1 MGKIR
6 DYVHV
11 PSRFMPHRPEP
22 GARRDAYDAL
32 VDGLLE
38 YRGSVRVPRGVTME
52 DLDRLVDLVKLD
64 FPELFYVGSGTITS
78 RRLGHCQVSL
88 EYAPCYRLGEK
99 DVLSTLEA
107 MERAT
112 DEVVRELTLTRPQAL
127 PGAVSYDDHTLDD
140 LTALHDWLVRRFAYA
155 DGDRPY
161 AHEAPGP
168 LVYGVGV
175 CEGVAKAYK
184 YLCDRCGLACCVVT
198 GEAQDPGCPSDAP
211 GPHAWN
217 LVRVPSREVW
227 RRRDEPPPCREAEWA
242 NVDVTFD
249 ASLSHAIV
257 RHDYFGVTDAAIA
270 ASHRRDASC
279 PLPGGNASLRYY
291 ESKNLVATAATRL
304 AQIVDF
310 DLPRLGG
317 AEFVMPCIW
326 GGRPQVDQAVEH
338 GLAKSS
344 ELGRAGRAYAIY
356 PNYDRMVFGVEVLS

>member
-1 MGKIR
+1 MKKIR
-6 DYVHV
+6 DYVYV

-38 YRGSVRVPRGVTME
+38 YRGSVRLPRGVTME
-52 DLDRLVDLVKLD
+52 DLDGLVDVVKLD
-64 FPELFYVGSGTITS
+64 FPELFYVGSGTVTS
-78 RRLGHCQVSL
+78 RMLGPCQVSL
-88 EYAPCYRLGEK
+88 EYAPRYRLGEK
-99 DVLSTLEA
+99 DVLSTLES
-107 MERAT
+107 MERAS
-112 DEVVRELTLTRPQAL
+112 DEVVRELTLARPQVL
-127 PGAVSYDDHTLDD
+127 PGAVAYDDHTLED
-140 LTALHDWLVRRFAYA
+140 LATLHDWLVRHFTYA

-161 AHEAPGP
+161 AYEAPGP

-198 GEAQDPGCPSDAP
+198 GEAQDPGCPARGP
-211 GPHAWN
+211 EPHAWN

-227 RRRDEPPPCREAEWA
+227 WHRDEPPACHDPEWA

-270 ASHRRDASC
+270 ASHRRDASS
-279 PLPGGNASLRYY
+279 PLPAAGASLRYY
-291 ESKNLVATAATRL
+291 ESNNLVATAATRL

-310 DLPRLGG
+310 DLPRRGG

-326 GGRPQVDQAVEH
+326 GGRPQVDRAVEH

-356 PNYDRMVFGVEVLS
+356 PNYDRMVFGVEALS